1 MRTVWI
7 GAIPEVATIGSL
19 AVNLRARL
27 LEFVRGSAMPSET
40 DIFAHDVRRR
50 IAWERLPEIA
60 TLIGLVAE
68 D

>member
-1 MRTVWI
+1 MQTVWL
-7 GAIPEVATIGSL
+7 GDIPESATIGSL
-19 AVNLRARL
+19 TVNLRARL

-40 DIFAHDVRRR
+40 DVFAYDVRRW

-60 TLIGLVAE
+60 TLIGLPAE